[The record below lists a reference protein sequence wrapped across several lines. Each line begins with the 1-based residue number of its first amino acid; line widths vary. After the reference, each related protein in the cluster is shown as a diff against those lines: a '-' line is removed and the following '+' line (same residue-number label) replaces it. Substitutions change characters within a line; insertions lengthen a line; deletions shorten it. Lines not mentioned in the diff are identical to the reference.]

1 MTSLLS
7 LSLPFSQTSGIM
19 MISNYGGFKRMLGF
33 CKTRVPKVV
42 ADRVEALKDDKNGL
56 KEYGIEFAKET
67 SIALL
72 ENNID
77 VLHYYTLNLE
87 GPVKSVLDALG
98 RSNEVV
104 VAKEVAKEVVD
115 EA

>member
-1 MTSLLS
+1 MTSPLS
-7 LSLPFSQTSGIM
+7 LSSFLQTSGIM

-87 GPVKSVLDALG
+87 GPVKAVLDALG

-104 VAKEVAKEVVD
+104 KEVVD